1 LPRKPSIVP
10 ARNWSR
16 HRDGLDA
23 GTMNSPPR
31 HDTQR
36 LLFLSSVLEFWKM
49 RKDTK
54 DIAKIMQCEEWETYS
69 ALHQALE
76 IERRR
81 RIPGKL
87 SRRLETLKN
96 LGTIAKTGSP
106 PDKQDHDL

>member
-54 DIAKIMQCEEWETYS
+54 DIAKIMQCEEFEAYS

-76 IERRR
+76 IEWRRR
-81 RIPGKL
+81 VPGKL

-96 LGTIAKTGSP
+96 LDTIEKTDSP
-106 PDKQDHDL
+106 PDK